1 MAAPITVHNQTG
13 ESYIRPEDRPVFD
26 KAMDVALRH
35 AESVLVQGVTVY
47 ANGRGVYA
55 SAPEWLEYAVVIRY
69 ISEDRA
75 PMTIGVIQRQPGAD
89 VEAHS

>member
-1 MAAPITVHNQTG
+1 MAAPITVQNQTG
-13 ESYIRPEDRPVFD
+13 ENYIRPEDRPVFD
-26 KAMDVALRH
+26 KAMDIALRY
-35 AESVLVQGVTVY
+35 AESVTVQSVKVY

-55 SAPEWLEYAVVIRY
+55 SAPEWLEYAVVVRY

>member
-1 MAAPITVHNQTG
+1 MAAPITVQNQTG
-13 ESYIRPEDRPVFD
+13 ENYIRPEDRPVFD
-26 KAMDVALRH
+26 KAMDIALRY
-35 AESVLVQGVTVY
+35 AESVTVQSVKVY

>member
-1 MAAPITVHNQTG
+1 MAAPITVQNQTG

-69 ISEDRA
+69 VSQDR
-75 PMTIGVIQRQPGAD
+75 PSLVIGLIQRQPGAD
-89 VEAHS
+89 VECHS